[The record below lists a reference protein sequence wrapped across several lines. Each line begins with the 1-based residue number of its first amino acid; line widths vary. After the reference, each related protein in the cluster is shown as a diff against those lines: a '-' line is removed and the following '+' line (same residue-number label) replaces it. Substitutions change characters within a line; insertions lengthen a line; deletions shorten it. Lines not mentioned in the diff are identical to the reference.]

1 MLLPLAGRMYAS
13 GGSKTKLSSHLKYNM
28 MKRFL
33 IEFFYYTRA
42 ERTGVLLLLILCIVL
57 FSLPWLWPK
66 ATTAVK
72 NDGDYEQAI
81 ALLERLPAGVEAEAA
96 AEGLQ
101 FDPNAPTRAQL
112 VALGLP
118 DKTIRAWLSYTQK
131 GGYFAN
137 ADALARFRALSPA
150 DRQRI
155 APHLMWPEKERRQG
169 GRPARSAGSYRQ
181 EATAAEAFPF
191 DPNTATREELLR
203 LGLPARI
210 ADNLL
215 KYRERGGR
223 FRRPEDLQKLYG
235 FSANDYERLAPYV
248 TIAAAPEN
256 APAPKAATER
266 ATRSPVIIDI
276 NTADEAAWQQLRGIG
291 PALSRR
297 IVKFRDRLGGFRSV
311 DQVGETYG
319 LPDSTFQQIRPQLQS
334 DAEIYRPLR
343 INEADA
349 ETLANHPYLDYRSAR
364 AIVSYRQQHGVFR
377 NAADLAKVMA
387 LPAGVAEKLAPY
399 LAFE

>member
-13 GGSKTKLSSHLKYNM
+13 GVSRPSSLHTLKYSM

-33 IEFFYYTRA
+33 TEFFYYTRA

-81 ALLERLPAGVEAEAA
+81 ALLERPPAGVEAEAA

-210 ADNLL
+210 ADNLI